1 MQHGR
6 PDMAFAHVDD
16 VKMQSGLETIVES
29 IRSGDIRAVSRLIT
43 LVENRHPDGLAA
55 LRVLGPGESRAV
67 VIGITGYPGA
77 GKSTLTNGLI
87 AAYRRVGKK
96 VAVLAVDTSSPITG
110 GAVLGDR
117 VRMQDH
123 AGDPHVYIRSMAS
136 RGYRGGLA
144 RSAGDV
150 VIVLEAAG
158 YEVILIETIGVGQ
171 NELDIA
177 DVAQTVVMVVAPGLG
192 DEIQAMKAG
201 LLEIAH
207 IVVVNKSDLAGADAT
222 VKDLREWCRVVIPAT
237 ALKGEGVTELVT
249 AIAAHQ
255 SSRDL
260 ARSAKQ
266 HAWGLPG

>member
-1 MQHGR
+1 MALAQVNEVKVR
-6 PDMAFAHVDD
+6 PSH
-16 VKMQSGLETIVES
+16 ETLVEP
-29 IRSGDIRAVSRLIT
+29 IRSGDIRAVSRIIT

-55 LRVLGPGESRAV
+55 LRVLGQGQHRAA

-87 AAYRRVGKK
+87 AAYRRLGKK

-123 AGDPHVYIRSMAS
+123 AGDPEVYIRSMAS
-136 RGYRGGLA
+136 RGYRGGLSRA
-144 RSAGDV
+144 TSDA

-171 NELDIA
+171 NELDIV
-177 DVAQTVVMVVAPGLG
+177 DVAQTVAMVVVPGLG
-192 DEIQAMKAG
+192 DEVQAMKAG

-237 ALKGEGVTELVT
+237 AVKGDGVVELVA
-249 AIAAHQ
+249 AITEHQ
-255 SSRDL
+255 RSRDPFSSRKKHEQG
-260 ARSAKQ
+260 S
-266 HAWGLPG
+266 